1 MWMSN
6 TGVHGAGFDADH
18 RFSSAAILK
27 RREIVSAAGLLAFMC
42 ALLPPMR
49 GI

>member
-1 MWMSN
+1 
-6 TGVHGAGFDADH
+6 VQVAGFDAH
-18 RFSSAAILK
+18 RRFSSAAILK
-27 RREIVSAAGLLAFMC
+27 GRKERLFSAAGLLAFMC